1 MTTSNTTT
9 NTTSNT
15 TSNTTTNTTTFSEDV
30 LESLTCSITGLI
42 MKDPVQGND
51 GHTYERSAIEEWL
64 NRSQTSPITREP
76 MTINNLK
83 VNTNI
88 RYLCDKYHAQNRQK
102 KPSTQSFKSVYDK
115 IKLTNS
121 LSFNNNKTKAL
132 LSFNI
137 DETTFPKDFSH
148 LPQDIILVIDH
159 SGSMNQAI
167 EAKDAGGNCVEN
179 GFTVQDIVNHS
190 AKTIAKTLDKDSRLA
205 IIIFDHSIDVLFEL
219 QLMVEVNKTKIDTL
233 INTIK
238 PNGQT
243 NIYGALVKAIEL
255 LEARDDKSRNGS
267 ILMLTDGVPNI
278 SPARGIVETLKQL
291 RISKNFS
298 SPIYTFGFGYVL
310 EKDLLYNIS
319 KIANGGHGH
328 IPDGS
333 MIATVFCN
341 FIATILTTIVVNLQL
356 HIKTSSQTSQTSQNS
371 KLTISGDFQDKYD
384 ASTNVT
390 TYDIGTFQY
399 QQSRDIIINLPSSA
413 DAADCS
419 FFYTYKIGD
428 TLYKSEE
435 YSLTPVNNSSNMQ
448 ANNNFIYHEM
458 RYFTIN
464 TLINIIKSKNLND
477 SMKVLSLLDALK
489 QTLTLN
495 NNTNDANNESVT
507 KLISNIFGDASS
519 VGQVKM
525 CIENDA
531 YYKKW
536 GVYYL
541 DQFIRSLNQQM
552 KPNFKDMACDFG
564 GLCFNEIVNRAS
576 DIFDSIPPPT
586 PSIRSSLQSSS
597 QSSSQNPLYR
607 SLGGAAP
614 SLASHY
620 INMAVYNN
628 PNGGCF
634 SGDSKMLLA
643 NGDFKL
649 VKDLKKGDKVLSLAD
664 PYDIKSGLKEAKI
677 VCILKILTGG
687 CVNMVS
693 TNKGLKIT
701 PWHPIIT
708 HGIWMF
714 PGNVFETKQENCDE
728 IYSILLDNYFTFN
741 LNGSWVIG
749 IGHSYNLGILAHN
762 YFGSVNIINDLASDN
777 GWINGIVTIK
787 SSQFIRDY
795 ISHNIIGINF
805 DVPNQ
810 NPNTIP
816 FSVENKLK
824 QIKTN

>member
-1 MTTSNTTT
+1 MFIIYMRQFITSMTSMTST
-9 NTTSNT
+9 NT
-15 TSNTTTNTTTFSEDV
+15 FSDDV
-30 LESLTCSITGLI
+30 LQSMTCSITGAI

-51 GHTYERSAIEEWL
+51 GHTYERSAILEWL
-64 NRSQTSPITREP
+64 SRSQTSPNTREF
-76 MTINNLK
+76 MTSNNLK
-83 VNTNI
+83 VNSNI
-88 RYLCDKYHAQNRQK
+88 RYLCDKYHAQNIHSNPSRQ
-102 KPSTQSFKSVYDK
+102 SIKSVYDK
-115 IKLTNS
+115 IKLTNTLTMNS
-121 LSFNNNKTKAL
+121 EKTKAL

-137 DETTFPKDFSH
+137 DETTFPKEITN

-179 GFTVQDIVNHS
+179 GFSVQDIVNHS
-190 AKTIAKTLDKDSRLA
+190 AKTIAKTLNKDSRLA
-205 IIIFDHSIDVLFEL
+205 IIIFDHAIDVLFEL

-233 INTIK
+233 INTIR

-255 LEARDDKSRNGS
+255 LDARDDKSRNGS

-298 SPIYTFGFGYVL
+298 FPIYTFGFGYTL

-356 HIKTSSQTSQTSQNS
+356 HIKTTSEDS
-371 KLTISGDFQDKYD
+371 KFTVAGDFQQKYD
-384 ASTNVT
+384 HSTNIT
-390 TYDIGTFQY
+390 TYDIGTLQY
-399 QQSRDIIINLPSSA
+399 QQSRDIIINLPNTTDSA
-413 DAADCS
+413 NCS
-419 FFYTYKIGD
+419 FFYTYNIGE
-428 TLYKSEE
+428 TFYKSEE
-435 YSLTPVNNSSNMQ
+435 YSLISIDDSSTMP

-458 RYFTIN
+458 RYLTIQN
-464 TLINIIKSKNLND
+464 IINIIKLKNLND
-477 SMKVLSLLDALK
+477 SFNALLLLDSLK
-489 QTLTLN
+489 QTLLSN
-495 NNTNDANNESVT
+495 NNNIKNNNLS
-507 KLISNIFGDASS
+507 KLILNIFGDATSI
-519 VGQVKM
+519 GQVKM

-541 DQFIRSLNQQM
+541 DQFVRSLNQQM

-564 GLCFNEIVNRAS
+564 GSCFNEIVNKAS

-586 PSIRSSLQSSS
+586 PSITSNS
-597 QSSSQNPLYR
+597 NKPVYR
-607 SLGGAAP
+607 SAGP
-614 SLASHY
+614 TV
-620 INMAVYNN
+620 NMSVYND

-634 SGDSKMLLA
+634 SGDSKMLLSD
-643 NGDFKL
+643 GTFKL
-649 VKDLKKGDKVLSLAD
+649 VKNLRQGDKVLSLAD
-664 PYDIKSGLKEAKI
+664 PYNINSGLKEAKI
-677 VCILKILTGG
+677 VCILKIMTNGS
-687 CVNMVS
+687 VNMAS
-693 TNKGLKIT
+693 TKNGLKIT

-708 HGIWMF
+708 HGVWSF
-714 PGNVFETKQENCDE
+714 PGNIFETKQENCDE

-741 LNGSWVIG
+741 LNGYWVIG
-749 IGHSYNLGILAHN
+749 IGHNYKIGILAHN
-762 YFGSVNIINDLASDN
+762 YFGSDKIINDLTHQI
-777 GWINGIVTIK
+777 GWINGVVIIK
-787 SSQFIRDY
+787 SSQFIRHY
-795 ISHNIIGINF
+795 ISHDIIGINF
-805 DVPNQ
+805 NTPTLNS
-810 NPNTIP
+810 NPII
-816 FSVENKLK
+816 VENKLK

>member
-1 MTTSNTTT
+1 MLQFISSMATTSTT
-9 NTTSNT
+9 N
-15 TSNTTTNTTTFSEDV
+15 TFSEDV
-30 LESLTCSITGLI
+30 IQSLTCSITGAI

-51 GHTYERSAIEEWL
+51 GQTYERSAIVEWL
-64 NRSQTSPITREP
+64 NKNQTSPITREP

-83 VNTNI
+83 VNSNI

-121 LSFNNNKTKAL
+121 LTMNSDKTKAL
-132 LSFNI
+132 LSFTI
-137 DETTFPKDFSH
+137 DETTFPKEIDY

-159 SGSMNQAI
+159 SGSMHQAI

-190 AKTIAKTLDKDSRLA
+190 AKTIAKTLHKDSRLA
-205 IIIFDHSIDVLFEL
+205 IIIFDHAIDVLCDL

-233 INTIK
+233 INTIR

-255 LEARDDKSRNGS
+255 LEERDDKSRNGS

-298 SPIYTFGFGYVL
+298 SPIYTFGFGYIL

-356 HIKTSSQTSQTSQNS
+356 HIKTTKENS
-371 KLTISGDFQDKYD
+371 KVTISGDFQEKYD
-384 ASTNVT
+384 ASTKVT
-390 TYDIGTFQY
+390 TYDIGTLQY

-413 DAADCS
+413 YSANAANATECS
-419 FFYTYKIGD
+419 FYYTYKIGD
-428 TLYKSEE
+428 LFYKSDE
-435 YSLTPVNNSSNMQ
+435 YSLTPADDLP

-458 RYFTIN
+458 RYLTIQ
-464 TLINIIKSKNLND
+464 TIINIIKFKNLNN
-477 SMKVLSLLDALK
+477 SSNALSLLESLK
-489 QTLTLN
+489 QSLASN
-495 NNTNDANNESVT
+495 NDNNESVN
-507 KLISNIFGDASS
+507 KLILNIFGDETS

-541 DQFIRSLNQQM
+541 DQFVRSLNQQM

-564 GLCFNEIVNRAS
+564 GACFNEIVNKAS

-586 PSIRSSLQSSS
+586 PSIRSSS
-597 QSSSQNPLYR
+597 QSSSPTQHYR
-607 SLGGAAP
+607 SLGGGGAAP
-614 SLASHY
+614 SVASHY
-620 INMAVYNN
+620 INMSVYND

-649 VKDLKKGDKVLSLAD
+649 VKELKKGDKVLSLAD

-677 VCILKILTGG
+677 VCILKILTNGS
-687 CVNMVS
+687 VNMVS

-708 HGIWMF
+708 HGVWMF
-714 PGNVFETKQENCDE
+714 PGNAFESKEENCDE
-728 IYSILLDNYFTFN
+728 IYSILLDSYFTFN
-741 LNGSWVIG
+741 LNGYWVIG
-749 IGHSYNLGILAHN
+749 IGHSYTLGILAHN
-762 YFGSVNIINDLASDN
+762 YFGSEKIVNDLANDS

-787 SSQFIRDY
+787 SSQFVRDY

-805 DVPNQ
+805 DSPN
-810 NPNTIP
+810 P
-816 FSVENKLK
+816 FIVENKLK
-824 QIKTN
+824 VNYQLINA

>member
-1 MTTSNTTT
+1 MLQFITSM
-9 NTTSNT
+9 T

-30 LESLTCSITGLI
+30 LESLTCSITGEI

-51 GHTYERSAIEEWL
+51 GNTYERSAIVEWL

-159 SGSMNQAI
+159 SGSMHQAI

-356 HIKTSSQTSQTSQNS
+356 HIKTSSRNS

-390 TYDIGTFQY
+390 TYDIGTLQY
-399 QQSRDIIINLPSSA
+399 QQSRDIIINLPNSA
-413 DAADCS
+413 DSADNS

-428 TLYKSEE
+428 TLYKSED
-435 YSLTPVNNSSNMQ
+435 YSLTPADDLP
-448 ANNNFIYHEM
+448 ANNNFIYQEK
-458 RYFTIN
+458 IN
-464 TLINIIKSKNLND
+464 KELI
-477 SMKVLSLLDALK
+477 
-489 QTLTLN
+489 
-495 NNTNDANNESVT
+495 
-507 KLISNIFGDASS
+507 F
-519 VGQVKM
+519 
-525 CIENDA
+525 
-531 YYKKW
+531 
-536 GVYYL
+536 
-541 DQFIRSLNQQM
+541 
-552 KPNFKDMACDFG
+552 
-564 GLCFNEIVNRAS
+564 
-576 DIFDSIPPPT
+576 
-586 PSIRSSLQSSS
+586 
-597 QSSSQNPLYR
+597 
-607 SLGGAAP
+607 
-614 SLASHY
+614 
-620 INMAVYNN
+620 
-628 PNGGCF
+628 
-634 SGDSKMLLA
+634 
-643 NGDFKL
+643 
-649 VKDLKKGDKVLSLAD
+649 
-664 PYDIKSGLKEAKI
+664 
-677 VCILKILTGG
+677 
-687 CVNMVS
+687 
-693 TNKGLKIT
+693 
-701 PWHPIIT
+701 
-708 HGIWMF
+708 
-714 PGNVFETKQENCDE
+714 
-728 IYSILLDNYFTFN
+728 
-741 LNGSWVIG
+741 
-749 IGHSYNLGILAHN
+749 
-762 YFGSVNIINDLASDN
+762 
-777 GWINGIVTIK
+777 
-787 SSQFIRDY
+787 
-795 ISHNIIGINF
+795 
-805 DVPNQ
+805 
-810 NPNTIP
+810 
-816 FSVENKLK
+816 
-824 QIKTN
+824 